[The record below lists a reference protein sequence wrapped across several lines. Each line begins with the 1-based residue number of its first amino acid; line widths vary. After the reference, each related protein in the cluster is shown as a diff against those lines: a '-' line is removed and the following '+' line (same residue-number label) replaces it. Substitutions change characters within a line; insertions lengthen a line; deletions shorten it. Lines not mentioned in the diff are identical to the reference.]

1 MRVIVFALNGCPAG
15 WLGAYGNDWVGTPN
29 LDRLAAEGVVFDRH
43 ISDAPGRP
51 TPPGPPSLNGRG
63 EERQP
68 NPPAPFL
75 EGKGERDEGTPQ
87 TTTAREGSGSPLPF
101 REGGPGGVGCLS
113 IFVRAN
119 HPDTDAPDSFYAGW
133 DEVFDAR
140 PQAADASP
148 LDALLRALPA
158 LLDRLAAV
166 TDFLLWIESDRL
178 IPPWDVQQDV
188 FEAYLEDDEDEYEAE
203 DEDDEE
209 QEDEQEQE
217 VDEDE
222 EYEEEEEQ
230 GEDVTAEVDSQ
241 LGTRNSERP
250 EVVPPWADPPV
261 GPFDRADL
269 DAWDY
274 LQRTFAALVTKL
286 DAELGT
292 MFDALRAR
300 GFDQSA
306 TWLVTSDHGFPLG
319 EHGQVGVYRPWLH
332 EELVHLPLLMR
343 LPSAEYAGRR
353 VPGFTQPPDLRAT
366 IRARFGAPPDGG
378 FDLLPLA
385 RGEADG
391 ARTCAITA
399 LDVGGA
405 SERAI
410 RTAEWALLLPTR
422 APDGDPPRAPRLYAK
437 PDDRWEVNDVYAHNI
452 DRADELAALLKL
464 AAR

>member
-43 ISDAPGRP
+43 ISDAPGKP
-51 TPPGPPSLNGRG
+51 TPPTPLP
-63 EERQP
+63 
-68 NPPAPFL
+68 
-75 EGKGERDEGTPQ
+75 EGKGEKGAGAPETS
-87 TTTAREGSGSPLPF
+87 TARAGSDSPPPF
-101 REGGPGGVGCLS
+101 REGGPGWVGCLS

-133 DEVFDAR
+133 GEVFDAR
-140 PQAADASP
+140 PHPDDASP

-166 TDFLLWIESDRL
+166 SDFLLWIETDRL

-188 FEAYLEDDEDEYEAE
+188 FEAYLEDDEDE
-203 DEDDEE
+203 DESGDEEE
-209 QEDEQEQE
+209 QEQAEEQEQE
-217 VDEDE
+217 VDEAE
-222 EYEEEEEQ
+222 EYEEEEDEDE
-230 GEDVTAEVDSQ
+230 GEDAIAVIDSE
-241 LGTRNSERP
+241 LGTRNSELAEP
-250 EVVPPWADPPV
+250 VPPWADPPV

-292 MFDALRAR
+292 MFAALRAR
-300 GFDQSA
+300 GLDQSA

-319 EHGQVGVYRPWLH
+319 EHGQIGVHRPWLH

-343 LPSAEYAGRR
+343 LPGADHAGRR
-353 VPGFTQPPDLRAT
+353 VPGFTQPPDVRAT
-366 IRARFGAPPDGG
+366 IRALFGAPPDGG

-385 RGEADG
+385 RGEADS

-405 SERAI
+405 SEQAI

-452 DRADELAALLKL
+452 DRADELAGQLRL
-464 AAR
+464 AR